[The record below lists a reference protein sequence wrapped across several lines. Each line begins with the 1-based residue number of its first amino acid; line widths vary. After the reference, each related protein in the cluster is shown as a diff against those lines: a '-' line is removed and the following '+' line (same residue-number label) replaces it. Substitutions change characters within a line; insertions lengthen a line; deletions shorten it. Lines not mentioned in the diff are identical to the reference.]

1 MRFDSA
7 GAGQA
12 GGRQGAVDM
21 SKAKLWITLVLGLLV
36 LVLIGWT
43 LSDTTA
49 PTQKV
54 AVNNQEPTYQSQH
67 TVTVVYDE
75 VKYYTADQLT
85 WFTNPVVTMYDQ
97 NALATWTLRS
107 DRAKL
112 TNDKMLYLYGH
123 VQVDSLTPA
132 TSQLQRIKTD
142 NAQVNLVTQ
151 DVASDDEVYIYGTG
165 FTSNGMKMRG
175 NLRNKTAQL
184 IEKVN
189 TNYEIQNQKQNP

>member
-1 MRFDSA
+1 
-7 GAGQA
+7 
-12 GGRQGAVDM
+12 M
-21 SKAKLWITLVLGLLV
+21 SKAKLWITLLLGLLA

-43 LSDTTA
+43 LSDTTEKQA
-49 PTQKV
+49 EVPID
-54 AVNNQEPTYQSQH
+54 NQDPTYQSQH
-67 TVTVVYDE
+67 SVTIVYDPTGKLNYKLVSDQ
-75 VKYYTADQLT
+75 VKYYATDLVS
-85 WFTNPVVTMYDQ
+85 WFTNPVVTTYDPDTSV
-97 NALATWTLRS
+97 ATWTIRS

-123 VQVDSLTPA
+123 VQIDSLTPT

-142 NAQVNLVTQ
+142 TAQVNLDTQ

-165 FTSNGMKMRG
+165 FTSNGMRMRG

-189 TNYEIQNQKQNP
+189 TNYEIPSKKPNP

>member
-1 MRFDSA
+1 
-7 GAGQA
+7 
-12 GGRQGAVDM
+12 M
-21 SKAKLWITLVLGLLV
+21 SKTRLWMTLLLGLLV

-43 LSDTTA
+43 ISDNDNKA
-49 PTQKV
+49 PAPPLNTQD
-54 AVNNQEPTYQSQH
+54 PTYQSQH
-67 TVTVVYDE
+67 SVTVVYDPTGKLNYRLVSE
-75 VKYYTADQLT
+75 QVKYYTTDLVS
-85 WFTNPVVTMYDQ
+85 WFTNPVVTTYDPDTSV
-97 NALATWTLRS
+97 ATWTIRS

-123 VQVDSLTPA
+123 VQIDSLTPT

-165 FTSNGMKMRG
+165 FTSNGMRMRG

-189 TNYEIQNQKQNP
+189 TNYEIPSKK

>member
-1 MRFDSA
+1 MN
-7 GAGQA
+7 
-12 GGRQGAVDM
+12 
-21 SKAKLWITLVLGLLV
+21 KTKLWITLLLGLLV
-36 LVLIGWT
+36 LILIGWT
-43 LSDTTA
+43 LSDNTE
-49 PTQKV
+49 PTPGA
-54 AVNNQEPTYQSQH
+54 AVNTQDPTYQSQH
-67 TVTVVYDE
+67 TVTVVYDPTGKLNYKLVSEE
-75 VKYYTADQLT
+75 VKYYTTDQLT
-85 WFTNPVVTMYDQ
+85 WFTNPVVTMYDPQ
-97 NALATWTLRS
+97 TSVATWTIRS

-112 TNDKMLYLYGH
+112 TDDKMLYLYGH
-123 VQVDSLTPA
+123 VQVDSLTPT

-189 TNYEIQNQKQNP
+189 TNYEIQNQK

>member
-1 MRFDSA
+1 MN
-7 GAGQA
+7 
-12 GGRQGAVDM
+12 
-21 SKAKLWITLVLGLLV
+21 KTKLWVTLFLGLLV

-43 LSDTTA
+43 ISDTPDAA
-49 PTQKV
+49 PES
-54 AVNNQEPTYQSQH
+54 AVNTQDPTYQSQH
-67 TVTVVYDE
+67 TVTVVYDPTGKLNYKLVSEE
-75 VKYYTADQLT
+75 VKYYTTDLLT
-85 WFTNPVVTMYDQ
+85 WFTNPVVTMYDPQ
-97 NALATWTLRS
+97 TSVATWTIRS

-123 VQVDSLTPA
+123 VQVDSLTPT

-189 TNYEIQNQKQNP
+189 TNYEIQNQK

>member
-1 MRFDSA
+1 MN
-7 GAGQA
+7 
-12 GGRQGAVDM
+12 
-21 SKAKLWITLVLGLLV
+21 KTKLWVTLLLGLIV

-43 LSDTTA
+43 LSDSINKA
-49 PTQKV
+49 PAV
-54 AVNNQEPTYQSQH
+54 AVNNQDPTYQSQH
-67 TVTVVYDE
+67 TITVVYDPTGKLNYRLVSDE
-75 VKYYTADQLT
+75 VKYYTADQLS

-97 NALATWTLRS
+97 NTVATWTVRS

-132 TSQLQRIKTD
+132 TSQLQKIRTD

-151 DVASDDEVYIYGTG
+151 DVASDDEVYLYGTG

-175 NLRNKTAQL
+175 NLRNKTAEL

-189 TNYEIQNQKQNP
+189 TNYEMPNKK

>member
-1 MRFDSA
+1 
-7 GAGQA
+7 
-12 GGRQGAVDM
+12 M
-21 SKAKLWITLVLGLLV
+21 SKIKRLITLALGLLV
-36 LVLIGWT
+36 LVLVGWT
-43 LSDTTA
+43 LSDSTDKT
-49 PTQKV
+49 PEV
-54 AVNNQEPTYQSQH
+54 AVNNQDPTYQSQH
-67 TVTVVYDE
+67 TVTVVYDPTGKLNYRLVSDE
-75 VKYYTADQLT
+75 VKYYTTDLLT

-97 NALATWTLRS
+97 NAVATWTLRA

-151 DVASDDEVYIYGTG
+151 DVASDDEVFIYGTG

>member
-1 MRFDSA
+1 MN
-7 GAGQA
+7 
-12 GGRQGAVDM
+12 
-21 SKAKLWITLVLGLLV
+21 KTKLWITLLLGLVV

-43 LSDTTA
+43 ISDTPDAA
-49 PTQKV
+49 PDA
-54 AVNNQEPTYQSQH
+54 AVNTQDPTYQSQH
-67 TVTVVYDE
+67 TVTVVYDPTGKLNYKLVSEE
-75 VKYYTADQLT
+75 VKYYTTDLLT
-85 WFTNPVVTMYDQ
+85 WFTNPVVTMYDPQ
-97 NALATWTLRS
+97 TSVATWTIRS

-123 VQVDSLTPA
+123 VQVDSLTPT

-189 TNYEIQNQKQNP
+189 TNYEIQNQK